1 MVKLLIFMICIFL
14 SYNSY
19 CNDIYINRI
28 KLNGTEVDSLV
39 ASYGEVE
46 SGRYWYDAI
55 AGLWGYENG
64 PTQGKAIPNVYF
76 RGKLPADISGR
87 GTSIFIN
94 NREIHPQE
102 KQYLESIYGL
112 GNVKTGRYWVDYLG
126 NGGYEGGVAFFKI
139 PQLQS
144 KKKKYISP
152 FSTRDLVGGSV
163 IGNGY
168 LGTDGSSASW

>member
-1 MVKLLIFMICIFL
+1 MRVCFLIVLFL
-14 SYNSY
+14 IPHLVFAKN
-19 CNDIYINRI
+19 IYINHI
-28 KLNGTEVDSLV
+28 KLNEYEVTALQT
-39 ASYGEVE
+39 SYGYVQD
-46 SGRYWYDAI
+46 GRYWYDST
-55 AGLWGYENG
+55 AGLWGFENG

-94 NREIHPQE
+94 GREIHDKE

-112 GNVKTGRYWVDYLG
+112 GNVKTGRYWLDSFG
-126 NGGYEGGVAFFKI
+126 NGGYEGGLAFFKI

-144 KKKKYISP
+144 TKKTRISP

-163 IGNGY
+163 VGNGY
-168 LGTDGSSASW
+168 IGNDGSSATW